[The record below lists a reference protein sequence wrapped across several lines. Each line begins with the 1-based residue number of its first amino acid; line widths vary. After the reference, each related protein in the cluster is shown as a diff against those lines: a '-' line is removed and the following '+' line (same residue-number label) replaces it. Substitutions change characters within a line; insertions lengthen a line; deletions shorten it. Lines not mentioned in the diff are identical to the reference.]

1 MGGVGGGSLEQPRQ
15 WLGACE
21 PASSWECRAA
31 QSRQARPE
39 EAQEPSR
46 GSHPSHRQGEHF
58 EQAERQAV
66 RKSTSE
72 PIPPIEASD
81 ALRDI
86 FCSVSRGSRAWV
98 RPIRGLNGLE
108 SREAASAASML
119 LVRARAEARVS
130 VGVRVGDRVGFRV
143 GVRVRV
149 RVRAWA
155 RVRRPQCSCAR
166 PPAPLPPASR
176 CA

>member
-1 MGGVGGGSLEQPRQ
+1 MAAASSSTRGGGWAPAP
-15 WLGACE
+15 GG

-39 EAQEPSR
+39 EAQEPSW
-46 GSHPSHRQGEHF
+46 GSHRQGEHF
-58 EQAERQAV
+58 EQALRQAV

-98 RPIRGLNGLE
+98 RPISGLNGLE

-119 LVRARAEARVS
+119 LVRARAGVKLRLG
-130 VGVRVGDRVGFRV
+130 VGLTVGV

-149 RVRAWA
+149 RVRF
-155 RVRRPQCSCAR
+155 RVRFRVLVRVRVRLRVSG
-166 PPAPLPPASR
+166 
-176 CA
+176 